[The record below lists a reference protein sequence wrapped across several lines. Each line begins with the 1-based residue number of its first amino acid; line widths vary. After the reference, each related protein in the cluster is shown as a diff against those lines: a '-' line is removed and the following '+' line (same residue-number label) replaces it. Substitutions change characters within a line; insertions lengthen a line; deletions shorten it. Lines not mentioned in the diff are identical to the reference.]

1 MIAEDIQSHN
11 VVTARFPKAALK
23 RLRQAQK
30 VLGCSRTDLIVA
42 GTLAEIE
49 RRTKDI
55 ELTERGEASNGLA
68 PVFTN

>member
-1 MIAEDIQSHN
+1 MTAEDKKHN
-11 VVTARFPKAALK
+11 MVTARFPDDALE
-23 RLRQAQK
+23 RLRQAQA

-55 ELTERGEASNGLA
+55 KREKASNGLS
-68 PVFTN
+68 PVFSN